1 MSRFGTWIARGRLS
15 LRPTP
20 ASSRGRPV
28 RGLDLQL
35 RRLPAAD
42 RKRVRHAGGL
52 QERASGR
59 DRRFSGFTRI
69 SDEADRKEHVFHLSP
84 LRARRSSP
92 PNRPSRIS
100 SLSQSGRSPTRRFR
114 RRRSRAT
121 TLGATP
127 GCTCRIRCGRSPR
140 SCGGTRPRTT
150 RTSTRFATN
159 RPFALSSA
167 DISDRSSQPL
177 RFPWIRPRDSGSR
190 G

>member
-1 MSRFGTWIARGRLS
+1 MGSREAGCHCG
-15 LRPTP
+15 
-20 ASSRGRPV
+20 
-28 RGLDLQL
+28 QL
-35 RRLPAAD
+35 RLQVEGDPFAVSICNCVACQRRTGSAFGMQAAFKSEQVD
-42 RKRVRHAGGL
+42 VI
-52 QERASGR
+52 GR
-59 DRRFSGFTRI
+59 SSGFTRI